1 MNACLS
7 FVFLFHSRVMII
19 VRICLLLWLLPCW
32 IVLAQEAATPIPS
45 PPTIAAKNY
54 ILLDADSG
62 VVLAEQEADQAVA
75 PASLTKI
82 MAVYVVLRE
91 IQNGRLTLDETTM
104 VSHNAWQ
111 TPGSRMFVE
120 VNKPVSVH
128 DLLHGIIIQSGN
140 DASVALAEHVAGDE
154 ATFAEMMN
162 QHAQRLGMTHSHF
175 VNSTGLPADDHY
187 TTARD
192 LALVTRALIK
202 EFPQYYAWFKI
213 KEFTYNGIVQ
223 HNRNTLLYQDASV
236 DGVKTGHTEEAG
248 YCLVASALRDNMRL
262 ISVVLGTASPN
273 VRARETLA
281 LLNYGYRFYESHRLY
296 AGQTALTKVRV
307 WKGDQPE
314 LDLGLAED
322 LSVTIPRRR
331 YGDLK
336 AEMQLNPQRIAPIQ
350 TGEEM
355 GSIKISLAGQP
366 LLERPLVALQTINE
380 GNILRRL
387 YDSVLLWIKQ
397 Q

>member
-1 MNACLS
+1 M
-7 FVFLFHSRVMII
+7 I
-19 VRICLLLWLLPCW
+19 VRLSLLLWLLLPVW
-32 IVLAQEAATPIPS
+32 VVSAQEAATPIPS
-45 PPTIAAKNY
+45 PPAIAAKNY

-62 VVLAEQEADQAVA
+62 VVLAEHDADQAVA

-82 MAVYVVLRE
+82 MAVYVILRE
-91 IQNGRLTLDETTM
+91 IQNGHLTLDETTM

-140 DASVALAEHVAGDE
+140 DASVALAEHVAGNE

-175 VNSTGLPADDHY
+175 VNSTGLPGENHY

-192 LALVTRALIK
+192 LALVTRTLIK
-202 EFPQYYAWFKI
+202 EFPEYYAWFKI

-223 HNRNTLLYQDASV
+223 HNRNQLLSQDSSV

-262 ISVVLGTASPN
+262 ISVVLGSASPN

-296 AGQTALTKVRV
+296 AGQAALTKTRV

-336 AEMQLNPQRIAPIQ
+336 AEMQLNPQQRIAPIQ
-350 TGEEM
+350 AGEEM
-355 GSIKISLAGQP
+355 GSVKISLAGQP